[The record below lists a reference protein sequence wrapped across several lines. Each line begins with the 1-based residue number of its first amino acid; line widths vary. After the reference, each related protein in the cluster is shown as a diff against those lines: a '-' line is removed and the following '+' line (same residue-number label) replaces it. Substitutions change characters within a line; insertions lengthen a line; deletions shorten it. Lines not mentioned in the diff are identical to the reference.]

1 MLSISA
7 EVVSTTWKSPGF
19 ILKENILATIT
30 LPVNWLHLS
39 RPQLPQANRRS
50 CHPSETL
57 QYLLHVGKRHF
68 LLTCGTK
75 EGLDLLTNRPMITVT
90 ASKPYND
97 LFKKMHLPPPIARN
111 EKSPI
116 KSSFP
121 TPSMIKMLAE
131 REGFEPSVPVLPVRS
146 FSKGVLSAS
155 QPPLRLG

>member
-1 MLSISA
+1 MVSISA

-19 ILKENILATIT
+19 ILRENILATIT

-39 RPQLPQANRRS
+39 RPPLPQVNKRS
-50 CHPSETL
+50 CRPSETL
-57 QYLLHVGKRHF
+57 QYLLHVGKRHY

-75 EGLDLLTNRPMITVT
+75 PRLDPLTNDPMITVT
-90 ASKPYND
+90 ASKSYSD
-97 LFKKMHLPPPIARN
+97 LFKNRIFPPIARN

-116 KSSFP
+116 KSGFP